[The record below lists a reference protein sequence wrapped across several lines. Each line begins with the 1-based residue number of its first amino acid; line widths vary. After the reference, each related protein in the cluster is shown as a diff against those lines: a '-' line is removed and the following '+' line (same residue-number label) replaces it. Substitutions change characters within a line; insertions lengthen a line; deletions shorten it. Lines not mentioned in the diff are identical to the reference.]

1 MLVLSDR
8 ARETNAASM
17 PFTQFTQMVDRRLS
31 IAQMGLA
38 EARQHLAAGQV
49 ADADIVLDKIDE
61 DLHLLRCRINREG
74 RTVAARPSAL
84 KESAN

>member
-8 ARETNAASM
+8 ARETNAVSVS
-17 PFTQFTQMVDRRLS
+17 FSQFTQMVDRRLS

-38 EARQHLAAGQV
+38 EARQYLAAGQV

-61 DLHLLRCRINREG
+61 DLHLLRCRMNRETK
-74 RTVAARPSAL
+74 TVAARPSSL

>member
-8 ARETNAASM
+8 ARETSSL
-17 PFTQFTQMVDRRLS
+17 PVSFSQFTQMVDRRLS

-49 ADADIVLDKIDE
+49 ADADIVLGKIDE
-61 DLHLLRCRINREG
+61 DLLMLRCRMEREVK
-74 RTVAARPSAL
+74 TIAVRPSAL
-84 KESAN
+84 CESAN

>member
-1 MLVLSDR
+1 MLVLSNR
-8 ARETNAASM
+8 AREKNTASVS
-17 PFTQFTQMVDRRLS
+17 FSQFTQMLDRRLS

-61 DLHLLRCRINREG
+61 DLNLLRCRINREAK
-74 RTVAARPSAL
+74 TVAARPSSL
-84 KESAN
+84 RESAN

>member
-8 ARETNAASM
+8 AREKNAASV
-17 PFTQFTQMVDRRLS
+17 PFSQFTQMVDRRLS

-38 EARQHLAAGQV
+38 QARQHLAAGQV

-61 DLHLLRCRINREG
+61 DLNLLRCRIHREAG
-74 RTVAARPSAL
+74 TVAARPSSL

>member
-8 ARETNAASM
+8 AREKNAASVS
-17 PFTQFTQMVDRRLS
+17 FSQFTQMVDRRLS

-38 EARQHLAAGQV
+38 EARQCLDAGLV

-61 DLHLLRCRINREG
+61 DLNLLRCRINREAT
-74 RTVAARPSAL
+74 TVAAHPSSL

>member
-8 ARETNAASM
+8 AREKNAASV
-17 PFTQFTQMVDRRLS
+17 PLCQFTQMVDRRLS

-38 EARQHLAAGQV
+38 EVRQHLAAGQV

-61 DLHLLRCRINREG
+61 DLNLLRCRINRET
-74 RTVAARPSAL
+74 TVAARPSSL

>member
-8 ARETNAASM
+8 ARETNTASVS
-17 PFTQFTQMVDRRLS
+17 FSQFTQMLDRRLS

-49 ADADIVLDKIDE
+49 EDADIVLDKIDE
-61 DLHLLRCRINREG
+61 DLHMLRCRINRE
-74 RTVAARPSAL
+74 TKAVAVRPSSL
-84 KESAN
+84 IESAN

>member
-8 ARETNAASM
+8 AREKNAVSVS
-17 PFTQFTQMVDRRLS
+17 FSQFTQMVDRRLS

-38 EARQHLAAGQV
+38 EARHYLTAGLV

-61 DLHLLRCRINREG
+61 DLNLLRCRINREAT
-74 RTVAARPSAL
+74 TVAARPSSL

>member
-8 ARETNAASM
+8 ARETNAVSVS
-17 PFTQFTQMVDRRLS
+17 FSQFTQMLDRRLS

-49 ADADIVLDKIDE
+49 EDADIVLDKIDE
-61 DLHLLRCRINREG
+61 DLNLLRCRINHEG
-74 RTVAARPSAL
+74 KTVAARPSSL